1 MEKSINKN
9 PFDKIDPLKNNNNNN
24 NNNIIII
31 FEKKIKNIKDKKI
44 LLEILD
50 IINKKLLEFD

>member
-9 PFDKIDPLKNNNNNN
+9 PFDKIDPLKNN

>member
-9 PFDKIDPLKNNNNNN
+9 PFDKIDPIKKKQDN
-24 NNNIIII
+24 III
-31 FEKKIKNIKDKKI
+31 FENQIKKIKNKKL

-50 IINKKLLEFD
+50 IINLKLLEFD

>member
-9 PFDKIDPLKNNNNNN
+9 PFDKIDPIKNIKNE
-24 NNNIIII
+24 NNNIIND
-31 FEKKIKNIKDKKI
+31 FENQIKNIKDKKL

>member
-9 PFDKIDPLKNNNNNN
+9 PFDKIDPIKNNNK
-24 NNNIIII
+24 NNIIII
-31 FEKKIKNIKDKKI
+31 FEKQIKNIKDKTI

-50 IINKKLLEFD
+50 IINQKLLEFD